1 MAEDKDYRTRG
12 QGEAEAAVFKAL
24 GDPTRRHILE
34 QLRGG
39 ELAAGDIS
47 SRFPISGPSVSRH
60 LAVLKAAGLIAER
73 RDANRILYSSVPERL
88 GATLGS
94 FLSAV
99 GADQVR
105 TPRPGNKK
113 AKTTEKQTVKRKH
126 KP

>member
-1 MAEDKDYRTRG
+1 MAEDKDYAARDHAEG
-12 QGEAEAAVFKAL
+12 EAAVFKAL
-24 GDPTRRHILE
+24 ADPTRRHILE

-60 LAVLKAAGLIAER
+60 LAVLKAAGLISER
-73 RDANRILYSSVPERL
+73 RDANRILYSSVPEKVGALL
-88 GATLGS
+88 GA

-105 TPRPGNKK
+105 GARSGNKK
-113 AKTTEKQTVKRKH
+113 AKATEKQAAKRKH